1 MSIESSASVRYLD
14 KISNI
19 FCIYKISK
27 SECMFHRQIC
37 CFGRTAR
44 RENLLGKEDG
54 LKGPEGGGGWVVF
67 FKINGLAPCRECNYN
82 YDD

>member
-1 MSIESSASVRYLD
+1 
-14 KISNI
+14 
-19 FCIYKISK
+19 
-27 SECMFHRQIC
+27 MFHRQIC